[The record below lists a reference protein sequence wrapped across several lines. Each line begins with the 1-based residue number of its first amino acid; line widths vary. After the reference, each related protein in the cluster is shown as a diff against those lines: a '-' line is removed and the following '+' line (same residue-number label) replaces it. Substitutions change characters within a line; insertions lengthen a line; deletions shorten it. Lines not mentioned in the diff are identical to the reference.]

1 MSLVFADTFYFL
13 GLTNPGDHVHA
24 RCVRFARQYGGDLL
38 TTSAILL
45 EYANSASKPPYRGR
59 AAAFLDSLSKD
70 PRVKIVALAP
80 ALFDRGRALYRQH
93 ADKEWSLTDCI
104 SFVTMRDEEIVEAAT
119 GDRHFE
125 QAGFTAL
132 LK

>member
-1 MSLVFADTFYFL
+1 MPT
-13 GLTNPGDHVHA
+13 PPP
-24 RCVRFARQYGGDLL
+24 
-38 TTSAILL
+38 
-45 EYANSASKPPYRGR
+45 KPPYRGR
-59 AAAFLDSLSKD
+59 AAAFLESLSAD
-70 PRVKIVALAP
+70 QRVKIVPLTA
-80 ALFDRGRALYRQH
+80 ALFDRGRALYEQH

-104 SFVTMRDEEIVEAAT
+104 SFVTMRDERIVEAAT